1 MCFREL
7 LKIFS
12 RKMDE
17 TSTVTHFYFI
27 ISSDANSLR
36 QPERC
41 EKVEIGEDGSWYD
54 DTTVQFFSGLNLNR
68 SNFFRPPELPQK
80 RDQHIIDFEW
90 Y

>member
-1 MCFREL
+1 
-7 LKIFS
+7 
-12 RKMDE
+12 MDE

-68 SNFFRPPELPQK
+68 SNFFRPPEMTDNFKIWNSNPTNDTLNNC
-80 RDQHIIDFEW
+80 
-90 Y
+90 